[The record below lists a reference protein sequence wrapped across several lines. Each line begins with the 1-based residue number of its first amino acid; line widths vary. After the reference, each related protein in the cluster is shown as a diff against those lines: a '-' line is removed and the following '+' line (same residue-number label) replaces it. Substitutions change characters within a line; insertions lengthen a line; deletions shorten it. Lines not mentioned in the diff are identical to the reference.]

1 VDLLDLSLPTTGT
14 TEPAGTYNMMSFI
27 CEAPATKNDDVEN
40 LGANHS
46 P

>member
-1 VDLLDLSLPTTGT
+1 
-14 TEPAGTYNMMSFI
+14 MMSFI

-46 P
+46 PWWLSCG